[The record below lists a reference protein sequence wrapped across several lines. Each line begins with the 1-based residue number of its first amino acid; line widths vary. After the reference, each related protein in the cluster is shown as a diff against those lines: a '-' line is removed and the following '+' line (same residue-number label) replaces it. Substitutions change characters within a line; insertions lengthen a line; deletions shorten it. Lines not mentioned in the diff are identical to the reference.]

1 MVCRLP
7 SGLLRVHARILGW
20 CRRWL
25 LNAPERFLD
34 PDSFD
39 FGAAHESELQ
49 YLFDLP
55 NPPTP
60 YPGVLTAAQQ
70 QLASAM
76 RLRLDGLRREGCA
89 QLARPAG
96 VARQSQ
102 QIFSLVP
109 PQPGAETDFAV
120 AHHCAFWSSVG

>member
-1 MVCRLP
+1 
-7 SGLLRVHARILGW
+7 
-20 CRRWL
+20 L

-55 NPPTP
+55 NPPTS
-60 YPGVLTAAQQ
+60 YPGVLTAAQQQ

-76 RLRLDGLRREGCA
+76 RLRLDELRREGCA

-96 VARQSQ
+96 VARLQ
-102 QIFSLVP
+102 QPEPADILAGP
-109 PQPGAETDFAV
+109 AA
-120 AHHCAFWSSVG
+120 A